1 MPASHRRALT
11 STRPRLDAREWRGH
25 DRMMSPTAP
34 RRALLAAA
42 LAPALARTEAA
53 LAQDGWAPSR
63 PLRIVAAW
71 PAGGSADA
79 SLRLVAP
86 HLQQSLGQPVVIENR
101 GGASGSIG
109 AGVAAQAAADGHTL
123 LFDAAGQVS
132 NPFLL
137 RGLGF
142 DYLTAFAPV
151 CLFALLPNVLVV
163 RAETQARSV
172 PELVALLRARPGQ
185 PYASTGIGLTS
196 HLAAVLFAAQAR
208 IEANHIPYRASAQSI
223 PGLLA
228 GETLFTFN
236 TTPLVV
242 PLIRDGRLRAL
253 AVATPARIPALPDTP
268 TMTELGFEGFQL
280 NEWLGLFAPAGTP
293 GAAVARIAEAS
304 RAALSDPLV
313 RERHAL
319 LGAEI
324 VALGPAAFATF
335 LAEQR
340 ARIGTLIRE
349 NNIRLEG

>member
-1 MPASHRRALT
+1 MQ
-11 STRPRLDAREWRGH
+11 
-25 DRMMSPTAP
+25 
-34 RRALLAAA
+34 AA
-42 LAPALARTEAA
+42 
-53 LAQDGWAPSR
+53 
-63 PLRIVAAW
+63 
-71 PAGGSADA
+71 
-79 SLRLVAP
+79 
-86 HLQQSLGQPVVIENR
+86 LGQPVVIENR

-163 RAETQARSV
+163 RAETPARSV
-172 PELVALLRARPGQ
+172 PELVAFLRANPNQ

-196 HLAAVLFAAQAR
+196 HLAAVLFAQATGVQV
-208 IEANHIPYRASAQSI
+208 NHIPYRASAQSI
-223 PGLLA
+223 PGLVA

-236 TTPLVV
+236 TTPLIL
-242 PLIRDGRLRAL
+242 PLVREGRLRAL
-253 AVATPARIPALPDTP
+253 AVATPGRIPALPDTP
-268 TMTELGFEGFQL
+268 TMTELGFAGFQL

-293 GAAVARIAEAS
+293 EAAIARHAEAA
-304 RAALSDPLV
+304 RAGLADPVV

-324 VALGPAAFATF
+324 VAQGPAEFAAF

-340 ARIGTLIRE
+340 GRVGALIRD

>member
-1 MPASHRRALT
+1 M
-11 STRPRLDAREWRGH
+11 
-25 DRMMSPTAP
+25 
-34 RRALLAAA
+34 
-42 LAPALARTEAA
+42 LAR
-53 LAQDGWAPSR
+53 AQSLWAPSR
-63 PLRIVAAW
+63 PVRIVAAW

-86 HLQQSLGQPVVIENR
+86 HMQAALGQPVVIENR

-109 AGVAAQAAADGHTL
+109 AGVAAQAAPDGHTL

-142 DYLTAFAPV
+142 DYRTAFAPV

-163 RAETQARSV
+163 RAETPARSV
-172 PELVALLRARPGQ
+172 AELVAFLRANPDQ

-196 HLAAVLFAAQAR
+196 HLAAVLFAQATGAQV
-208 IEANHIPYRASAQSI
+208 NHIPYRASAQSI

-236 TTPLVV
+236 TTPLVL
-242 PLIRDGRLRAL
+242 PLVRDGRLRAL
-253 AVATPARIPALPDTP
+253 AVATPARIPSLPDTP
-268 TMTELGFEGFQL
+268 TMTELGFAGFQL

-293 GAAVARIAEAS
+293 EAAIARHAEAA
-304 RAALSDPLV
+304 RAGLADALV

-324 VALGPAAFATF
+324 VAQGPAEFAAF

-340 ARIGTLIRE
+340 ERVGALIRD

>member
-1 MPASHRRALT
+1 MVEPCAA
-11 STRPRLDAREWRGH
+11 RGH
-25 DRMMSPTAP
+25 HPGQETRMI
-34 RRALLAAA
+34 RRRLLLAAPA
-42 LAPALARTEAA
+42 MAAPAMPARS
-53 LAQDGWAPSR
+53 QGPWAPTR
-63 PLRIVAAW
+63 PVRIIAAW

-86 HLQQSLGQPVVIENR
+86 HMQQALGQPMVIENR

-109 AGVAAQAAADGHTL
+109 AAVAAQAAPDGHTL

-142 DYLTAFAPV
+142 DYLTAFSPI

-163 RAETQARSV
+163 RAETPARSV
-172 PELVALLRARPGQ
+172 AELVALLRANPNQ

-196 HLAAVLFAAQAR
+196 HLAAVMFAGQAR
-208 IEANHIPYRASAQSI
+208 VAVNHIPYRASAQSI

-236 TTPLVV
+236 TTPLIL

-280 NEWLGLFAPAGTP
+280 NEWLGLFAPSGTP
-293 GAAVARIAEAS
+293 AEAIA
-304 RAALSDPLV
+304 RHAEAARLGLADPLV
-313 RERHAL
+313 RERHTA

-324 VALGPAAFATF
+324 MALGPAEFAAF

-340 ARIGTLIRE
+340 ARIGALIRD

>member
-1 MPASHRRALT
+1 M
-11 STRPRLDAREWRGH
+11 
-25 DRMMSPTAP
+25 
-34 RRALLAAA
+34 
-42 LAPALARTEAA
+42 LAR
-53 LAQDGWAPSR
+53 AQSPWAPSR
-63 PLRIVAAW
+63 PVRIVAAW

-86 HLQQSLGQPVVIENR
+86 HMQAALGQPVVIENR

-109 AGVAAQAAADGHTL
+109 AGVAAQAAPDGHTL

-142 DYLTAFAPV
+142 DYRTAFAPV

-163 RAETQARSV
+163 RAETPARSV
-172 PELVALLRARPGQ
+172 AELVAFLRANPDQ

-196 HLAAVLFAAQAR
+196 HLAAVLFAQATGAQV
-208 IEANHIPYRASAQSI
+208 NHIPYRASAQSI

-236 TTPLVV
+236 TTPLVL
-242 PLIRDGRLRAL
+242 PLVRDGRLRAL
-253 AVATPARIPALPDTP
+253 AVATPARIPSLPDTP
-268 TMTELGFEGFQL
+268 TMTELGFAGFQL

-293 GAAVARIAEAS
+293 EAAIARHAEAA
-304 RAALSDPLV
+304 RAGLADALV

-324 VALGPAAFATF
+324 VAQGPAEFAAF

-340 ARIGTLIRE
+340 ERVGALIRD